1 MTPAYADWLARGRGH
16 QQEGRAIDAMLCFQQ
31 AIRAAPQAV
40 EPRVHLGEVLWQIG
54 RVREA
59 IGTWRRASGVAPDNL
74 NLLLPLAESL
84 LATGDAAAARD
95 VAAHAL
101 SVAPEGA
108 RAIILHATALHA
120 IARIMLDDTGQ
131 GEAPVAALLRV
142 FAREP
147 RLFAIATLAGP
158 LSLALDAA
166 PGLADRAPLL
176 GRLARRPALLG
187 KAPPLLLALAL
198 EQALTDAG
206 GDAAEVQ
213 HALLQEAVARGYAPD
228 EHDAL
233 RRIALVAARL
243 RSDTAAELRAHYAR
257 LCAYACTAPFPLP
270 WPRRCA
276 GDRLRVVALV
286 GEGADAAA
294 AAALARL
301 AAAAGEGCDVTL
313 ALIDTVAAPAHPGLA
328 DGVRALPA
336 LVLPR
341 RPEAADA
348 RRIAAIDPDVLVDLA
363 GLVAATGPLLAQHP
377 ARRVVTLAQLAAPNA
392 APLVDGMLNAHDD
405 LIGAL
410 QALRGESG
418 SPPDGALDAQA
429 MAQMWEGAVR
439 AHQQGSHGPAQAQYQ
454 RILLLQPGYAP
465 AHHLRGVLRREAEDL
480 AGAREDFTAALAIA
494 PEYVE
499 ARLAAAKLAL
509 DTGDADA
516 AAALCADGLALTPR
530 HVDLVRTFGLAQLAR
545 RDGAAAAELFA
556 TAAALEPAD
565 SDTHYNHGVA
575 LQMKRDPAAAARAY
589 QRALA
594 FQPDLVAADFN
605 LGVIFQEQG
614 NVAAAIAAYG
624 NVLAREPRRVAAYK
638 NLGEALFTAG
648 RSDAWFANF
657 RRFEANCPD
666 ALALAVQALEVLQHH
681 GDFADL
687 ERYLEGLRHERFRAG
702 DEIELCDNLEQ
713 LLYLLLFFDVE
724 PGLVFRFAQ
733 TYDTTAQR
741 VYGPPLPRPA
751 ARRPGRIRIGYL
763 SADLRNH
770 VMGKMLWQAV
780 EHHDRSR
787 FALHFYALSAQR
799 DEWTDR
805 FARIADGFEVVADL
819 TERDAARRI
828 AADDLDLLVDLSTHT
843 SGARP
848 GILARKPARV
858 QLTHVA
864 SAGCVGLS
872 AIDFKLTDR
881 FADVA
886 ENQAD
891 QIETLLPMAGCVYP
905 FRRIAPAATHPFHR
919 KALGIPPDAV
929 LIGAFVT
936 PLKLSRRCLAL
947 WREVLER
954 TPRARLV
961 FSPTRAAFR
970 ASYLR
975 LAAAAGIAPDR
986 LLFLPQGRDD
996 AENQARYGLIDFVLD
1011 PMPYGGVNG
1020 TLEALA
1026 MGVPVVTLVGRRHGE
1041 RTSYS
1046 ILANLGVVH
1055 TVAQGGR
1062 EYVDIAARLAGDPA
1076 FMREVRAAIAA
1087 GLAGSALTD
1096 AIGHTRNLEAAY
1108 CEALR
1113 HKAPAVLQAADGAAA
1128 SG

>member
-1 MTPAYADWLARGRGH
+1 
-16 QQEGRAIDAMLCFQQ
+16 
-31 AIRAAPQAV
+31 
-40 EPRVHLGEVLWQIG
+40 
-54 RVREA
+54 
-59 IGTWRRASGVAPDNL
+59 
-74 NLLLPLAESL
+74 
-84 LATGDAAAARD
+84 
-95 VAAHAL
+95 
-101 SVAPEGA
+101 
-108 RAIILHATALHA
+108 
-120 IARIMLDDTGQ
+120 
-131 GEAPVAALLRV
+131 
-142 FAREP
+142 
-147 RLFAIATLAGP
+147 
-158 LSLALDAA
+158 
-166 PGLADRAPLL
+166 
-176 GRLARRPALLG
+176 
-187 KAPPLLLALAL
+187 
-198 EQALTDAG
+198 
-206 GDAAEVQ
+206 
-213 HALLQEAVARGYAPD
+213 
-228 EHDAL
+228 
-233 RRIALVAARL
+233 
-243 RSDTAAELRAHYAR
+243 
-257 LCAYACTAPFPLP
+257 
-270 WPRRCA
+270 
-276 GDRLRVVALV
+276 
-286 GEGADAAA
+286 
-294 AAALARL
+294 
-301 AAAAGEGCDVTL
+301 
-313 ALIDTVAAPAHPGLA
+313 
-328 DGVRALPA
+328 
-336 LVLPR
+336 
-341 RPEAADA
+341 
-348 RRIAAIDPDVLVDLA
+348 
-363 GLVAATGPLLAQHP
+363 
-377 ARRVVTLAQLAAPNA
+377 
-392 APLVDGMLNAHDD
+392 
-405 LIGAL
+405 
-410 QALRGESG
+410 
-418 SPPDGALDAQA
+418 
-429 MAQMWEGAVR
+429 
-439 AHQQGSHGPAQAQYQ
+439 
-454 RILLLQPGYAP
+454 
-465 AHHLRGVLRREAEDL
+465 VLRREEGDL
-480 AGAREDFTAALAIA
+480 AGAREDFAAALAIA
-494 PEYVE
+494 PAYVE

-509 DTGDADA
+509 DAGDAPT
-516 AAALCADGLALTPR
+516 AAALCADGLARTPR
-530 HVDLVRTFGLAQLAR
+530 HVELIRTFGLAQLAR
-545 RDGAAAAELFA
+545 RDGAAAAELFE

-594 FQPDLVAADFN
+594 FRPDLVAADFN

-614 NVAAAIAAYG
+614 NVAAAVAAYG
-624 NVLAREPRRVAAYK
+624 NVLARDPRRVAAYK
-638 NLGEALFTAG
+638 HLGEALFSAG
-648 RSDAWFANF
+648 RTDAWFANF

-681 GDFADL
+681 GDFANL
-687 ERYLEGLRHERFRAG
+687 ERYLDGLRHERFRAG

-733 TYDTTAQR
+733 TYDATAQR

-751 ARRPGRIRIGYL
+751 ARRPGRIRLGYL

-858 QLTHVA
+858 QMTHVA

-919 KALGIPPDAV
+919 KALGIPADAV

-936 PLKLSRRCLAL
+936 PLKLSRRCLGL

-970 ASYLR
+970 ASCLR

-1020 TLEALA
+1020 TLEALD

-1055 TVAQGGR
+1055 TVAQSGR
-1062 EYVDIAARLAGDPA
+1062 EYVDIAARLAGEPA

-1087 GLAGSALTD
+1087 GLAGAALVD

-1108 CEALR
+1108 CEALWQ
-1113 HKAPAVLQAADGAAA
+1113 KAPAVLPAADGAASSA
-1128 SG
+1128 